1 MISQGTHDLRSGL
14 RAAFSD
20 FADGRRSVRVWAA
33 LPDAVMAVMA
43 GFWWDDDRLRSLSL
57 EVVPE
62 AFSELAWGLE
72 IPFWSDG
79 RRPYSVRGRDL
90 LENPDRY
97 PEHRRRVHWSDLRH
111 PLALYEKEPGRRI
124 ILDGYHRLV
133 KAAREGRSQ
142 VPVVTLPAAAV
153 PGVLV
158 RHGFDGALNA
168 LYEEHGEFLAEARA
182 VARETL
188 AG

>member
-1 MISQGTHDLRSGL
+1 
-14 RAAFSD
+14 
-20 FADGRRSVRVWAA
+20 
-33 LPDAVMAVMA
+33 MAVMA
-43 GFWWDDDRLRSLSL
+43 GFWWDDDRLRGLSL
-57 EVVPE
+57 TVESVAV
-62 AFSELAWGLE
+62 SELAWGLE

-79 RRPYSVRGRDL
+79 RKPYSVRGRDV
-90 LENPDRY
+90 LESPDRH

-111 PLALYEKEPGRRI
+111 PLALYEKEPGRWI

-133 KAAREGRSQ
+133 KAAREDRAA
-142 VPVVTLPAAAV
+142 VPVVRLPAAAV
-153 PGVLV
+153 PAVLV

-168 LYEEHGEFLAEARA
+168 LYEEHGEFLLEARA